1 MTQPVRGFVR
11 ERSFDMDESVTVRAM
26 GLMRIV
32 SGLIEVAAAVLIL
45 RFARLETAMQ
55 INAALGL
62 VGPAV
67 FIGVTVLGVAGLTGK
82 VSATKLLMIVVGVT
96 LVFLGGRK

>member
-1 MTQPVRGFVR
+1 
-11 ERSFDMDESVTVRAM
+11 
-26 GLMRIV
+26 
-32 SGLIEVAAAVLIL
+32 
-45 RFARLETAMQ
+45 MQ